1 MPRARWQ
8 VNVLTLQFGLNHTC
22 MLLYVLFLLELDEY
36 VLRGAEIVS
45 VLSFF
50 CVFSIWCCQMVLP
63 QNYFDI
69 SIVVL
74 SCCQF

>member
-45 VLSFF
+45 VLFF
-50 CVFSIWCCQMVLP
+50 FAFSAFGAARWYYHKITLI
-63 QNYFDI
+63 FR
-69 SIVVL
+69 S
-74 SCCQF
+74 